1 MATTARSQPPVIIP
15 AVSSI
20 TPTKPRKLR
29 QQHHDAMLQAAKNAL
44 VLGVRNGVNLHIF
57 GAPYKTKVGMKG
69 TRGSCDAVGKFDK
82 NGNDQ
87 TNRALS
93 PWTGKYLAANPCIR
107 LDYSGLVAIDV
118 DHGFEGLTDEE
129 MVAKGEAN
137 GLPRTYTVRTGR
149 ANGGAT
155 FIYRGKRTLPDCT
168 GNNGFKVGELSGDI
182 KHHGHVAAAG
192 SLHKSGNV
200 YRCINDV
207 LFAPLPE
214 PWRDY
219 KNTKKVKPL
228 PAGTELSPFE
238 QDWLRRAKADP
249 SPSLNDAHEY
259 MLRHR
264 EHLLNGTEVLVRHGE
279 LIPKGRRL
287 KYLTQQAGR
296 MRKLGLDPEIIRIA
310 LDIRAVEKCEDGRNF
325 IVSHKPNLD
334 FVAGLSAVWEEGDH
348 IMPTLSFDD
357 RVTYTKSPGRH
368 DYLVAAMK
376 KFPDQIT
383 ATEGYDLLE
392 RRLIGTRFR
401 LSRRSKASQRAVKK
415 AREEASFKVEYPK
428 GVCTWVR
435 QAAD

>member
-1 MATTARSQPPVIIP
+1 MATTAQSQPPT
-15 AVSSI
+15 SI
-20 TPTKPRKLR
+20 TPAKPRTLR
-29 QQHHDAMLQAAKNAL
+29 QQHHDAMLQAAKDAL
-44 VLGVRNGVNLHIF
+44 ELGVRNGVNIHIF

-69 TRGSCDAVGKFDK
+69 SRGSRDAVGKFDK
-82 NGNDQ
+82 NGKDQ
-87 TNRALS
+87 TKTALA

-118 DHGFEGLTDEE
+118 DHGFDGLTDEE

-155 FIYRGKRTLPDCT
+155 FFYRGMRTLKDCS
-168 GNNGFKVGELSGDI
+168 GLSGFKVGELSGDI

-207 LFAPLPE
+207 PFAPLPQ

-228 PAGTELSPFE
+228 PALTELSPFE

-249 SPSLNDAHEY
+249 SQSLNDAHEY

-296 MRKLGLDPEIIRIA
+296 MRRLSLDPEIIRIA
-310 LDIRAVEKCEDGRNF
+310 LDIRAVRKCEDGRNF

-334 FVAGLSAVWEEGDH
+334 FVAGLSAIWEEGDY
-348 IMPTLSFDD
+348 IMPTLELNGT
-357 RVTYTKSPGRH
+357 VITKPPGRH
-368 DYLVAAMK
+368 DHLVAAMK
-376 KFPDQIT
+376 KLPDQIT
-383 ATEGYDLLE
+383 ATEGYGLLE
-392 RRLIGTRFR
+392 WKLVGTRFR
-401 LSRRSKASQRAVKK
+401 LSRRSKASQQAVKR
-415 AREEASFKVEYPK
+415 AREEAGFKVERPR
-428 GVCTWVR
+428 GVSTWVR
-435 QAAD
+435 IVPSTVGD